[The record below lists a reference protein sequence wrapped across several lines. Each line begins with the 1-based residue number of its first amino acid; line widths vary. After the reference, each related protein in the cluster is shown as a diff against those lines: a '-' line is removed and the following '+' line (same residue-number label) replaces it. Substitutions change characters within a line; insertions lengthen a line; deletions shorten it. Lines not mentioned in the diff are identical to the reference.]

1 MWAILANLLTA
12 LLGSAIGRM
21 LTGAGL
27 TLATYVGLSS
37 VVGQLQADLSANLN
51 SIPAEYLGL
60 IGILKF
66 DFYCSALFS
75 AFTIAAASK
84 AMKTFIKTK

>member
-1 MWAILANLLTA
+1 MWGILANLLTT

-37 VVGQLQADLSANLN
+37 LVGQLQAELQSNLN
-51 SIPAEYLGL
+51 SIPTDYLGL
-60 IGILKF
+60 IGLLKF
-66 DFYCSALFS
+66 DLYCAALFS
-75 AFTIAAASK
+75 AYTIAATSK

>member
-1 MWAILANLLTA
+1 MWGVLASLLTS

-27 TLATYVGLSS
+27 TLATYVGLSAVIS
-37 VVGQLQADLSANLN
+37 QLQSQVLTNMN
-51 SIPAEYLGL
+51 SMPSEYLGL

-75 AFTIAAASK
+75 AYTIAAASK

>member
-1 MWAILANLLTA
+1 MWGILANLLTA